1 LAVLSAWAELQIQSK
16 ARPYLVDIVSPHI
29 STLIS
34 MWLATLTAYAKLQ
47 FEPDV
52 GDGML
57 IEEMILDTQYNH
69 ASKEFLLLVSI
80 PTWPSLI

>member
-1 LAVLSAWAELQIQSK
+1 MAVLSAWAELQIQAA

-29 STLIS
+29 SILIQIWLETL
-34 MWLATLTAYAKLQ
+34 AAYAKLQ

-57 IEEMILDTQYNH
+57 IEEMIVDSQYNH

-80 PTWPSLI
+80 RI

>member
-1 LAVLSAWAELQIQSK
+1 M

-34 MWLATLTAYAKLQ
+34 MWLETLTAYAKLQ

-57 IEEMILDTQYNH
+57 IEETILDTQYNH
-69 ASKEFLLLVSI
+69 ASTEVLLLVSI
-80 PTWPSLI
+80 PI

>member
-1 LAVLSAWAELQIQSK
+1 M

-29 STLIS
+29 SALIS
-34 MWLATLTAYAKLQ
+34 MWLETLTAYAKLQ

-57 IEEMILDTQYNH
+57 IEETILDTQNNN
-69 ASKEFLLLVSI
+69 ASKEVLLLVSI
-80 PTWPSLI
+80 PIWPLLM